1 MSNAFQ
7 CNKCNRKFAS
17 DRGLKTHERLVC
29 FKIKL
34 FSCLILCLFILSL
47 NSSIMPK
54 VKSVMMKNIK

>member
-1 MSNAFQ
+1 MSFAFQ

-34 FSCLILCLFILSL
+34 LFCIVNFSL

-54 VKSVMMKNIK
+54 VKNVMMKNIK